1 MKWLWTVLF
10 CLSWLC
16 SACAGP
22 LHPPVLVQEEA
33 SAPAHAPHLRPVG
46 EAAVSIYVV
55 NHGWHTGLIVRRAD
69 ISLGFIPESED
80 FPTADY
86 LELGWGDWDYYQ
98 ASDPGLWLTLKAGLW
113 PTSSVL
119 HVVGIQGPATDRFVG
134 YEVIRLDMA
143 KAGFARFAAYLHH
156 SFLRTDALTAK
167 PVGSGWG
174 PDSFFYPA
182 RGKFHL
188 LNTCN
193 SWAARALEAAG
204 YPIGMLE
211 PVTAD
216 QLMAKVRPFAAR
228 E

>member
-1 MKWLWTVLF
+1 MKWLWPVLF
-10 CLSWLC
+10 CLLCLC

-22 LHPPVLVQEEA
+22 VHPPVPVQGEA
-33 SAPAHAPHLRPVG
+33 FAPAQASHLRPVG
-46 EAAVSIYVV
+46 ETAVSIYLV

-69 ISLGFIPESED
+69 IPSGLIPESAD
-80 FPTADY
+80 FPQADY

-113 PTSSVL
+113 PTASVL
-119 HVVGIQGPATDRFVG
+119 HVVGIQGSATYRFVG
-134 YEVIRLDMA
+134 YELIRLDMA

-156 SFLRTDALTAK
+156 SFLRTEVLKAK

-204 YPIGMLE
+204 YRMDMLE
-211 PVTAD
+211 PITAD
-216 QLMAKVRPFAAR
+216 QLMAKVRTFAVS